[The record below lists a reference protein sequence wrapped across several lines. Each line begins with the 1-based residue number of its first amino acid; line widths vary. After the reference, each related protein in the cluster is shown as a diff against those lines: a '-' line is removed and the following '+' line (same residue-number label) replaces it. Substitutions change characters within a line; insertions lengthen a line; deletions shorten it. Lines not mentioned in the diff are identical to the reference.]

1 MLKKYLLDRV
11 SVLIFF
17 LLTNSFAILFLKL
30 VGTPLNI
37 LYLLSLIILIVG
49 IIFLSIGFIRYHLKY
64 KKLRD
69 IVEGLDR
76 RYLIT
81 EILDRPANSEAA
93 FYYDLLKSANRD
105 MVTELAENRAEYLD
119 YREFI
124 EEWIHEMKT
133 PLTTISMLNT
143 DDVEYQKKLK
153 RQFIKLSDLLDM
165 SLYYIRSNTL
175 EKDYQVQKINLA
187 GLVHQ
192 TILKEKD
199 RLLVKNIVLNVDCDE
214 DTFVYADEKWIAFIL
229 HQIMLNAI
237 QYVDS
242 LGGISISECED
253 VDTVRLMIRDN
264 GCGISAAD
272 LPRVFEKGFTGRNK
286 KRDKASGI
294 GLYLC
299 KKSADKMGIGLDI
312 KSREGEYTE
321 VTICFPKGR
330 FHREVLD

>member
-30 VGTPLNI
+30 VGTSWNI
-37 LYLLSLIILIVG
+37 LYLLSLVILVVG
-49 IIFLSIGFIRYHLKY
+49 IIFLSIGFVSYHLKY
-64 KKLRD
+64 KKLRA
-69 IVEGLDR
+69 IVEGLDK

-81 EILDRPANSEAA
+81 EIIDRPANSEAA
-93 FYYDLLKSANRD
+93 FYYDLLKSANQD
-105 MVTELAENRAEYLD
+105 MVTELAANRTEYLD

-124 EEWIHEMKT
+124 EEWIHDMKT
-133 PLTTISMLNT
+133 PLTTIAMLNT
-143 DDVEYQKKLK
+143 EDVKYQDKLK
-153 RQFIKLSDLLDM
+153 RQFAKLSDLLDM

-175 EKDYQVQKINLA
+175 EKDYQVQRINLA

-199 RLLVKNIVLNVDCDE
+199 RLLTKTIVLHVDCDQ
-214 DTFVYADEKWIAFIL
+214 DTFVYADEKWVAFIL

-242 LGGISISECED
+242 RGEISIFECED
-253 VDTVRLMIRDN
+253 VENIRLMIRDN

-299 KKSADKMGIGLDI
+299 KKSADKMRIGLDI
-312 KSREGEYTE
+312 ESKEGKYTE
-321 VTICFPKGR
+321 VIICFPKGR